1 MMTDITLG
9 QAFLSEFI
17 GTALLI
23 LMGCGVVANVSLKKS
38 KGEGGGTLMVNWGWG
53 IGVFVGVYA
62 AFATGGQLNPAV
74 TIAKV
79 VAGQD
84 LAPGLDANFVNTIV
98 IMLAEL
104 VGAIVGAILCWLAY
118 KQHFDEHDVAADKL
132 GVFSTGPAI
141 RSYGWNLVT
150 EILATFVL
158 VVAALTSGY
167 TTNVYVGPLF
177 IALVVVGIGASLG
190 GPTGYAINPARDL
203 GPRIAHAILPIKG
216 KGSSDWAYAWVP
228 VAGPMIGGVLGALV
242 YLLYGQ
248 VFGDP
253 GLGLLEQIA
262 GAK

>member
-1 MMTDITLG
+1 M
-9 QAFLSEFI
+9 F
-17 GTALLI
+17 
-23 LMGCGVVANVSLKKS
+23 
-38 KGEGGGTLMVNWGWG
+38 
-53 IGVFVGVYA
+53 FV
-62 AFATGGQLNPAV
+62 AFA
-74 TIAKV
+74 
-79 VAGQD
+79 
-84 LAPGLDANFVNTIV
+84 
-98 IMLAEL
+98 AEM
-104 VGAIVGAILCWLAY
+104 VGAIIGAILCWAAY